1 MGLMSFV
8 IWIATGALAGWVAG
22 RLMKGGGFGLLG
34 NILLGILGA
43 VVGGWAFGLLGL
55 SVTGWVG
62 MLVRAIAGASLLLFL
77 VSLLKR

>member
-1 MGLMSFV
+1 MGLMAFV

-55 SVTGWVG
+55 AVTGWVG
-62 MLVRAIAGASLLLFL
+62 MLIRAVAGASLLLFL
-77 VSLLKR
+77 VGLIKR